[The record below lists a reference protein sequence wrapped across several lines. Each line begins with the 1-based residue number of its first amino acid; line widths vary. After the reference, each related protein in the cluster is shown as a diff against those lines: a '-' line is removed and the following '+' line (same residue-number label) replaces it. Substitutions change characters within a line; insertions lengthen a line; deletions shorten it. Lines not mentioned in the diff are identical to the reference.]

1 MHGPTCIF
9 WANLTTFS
17 LPVGEWRSQASVAGA
32 MHPGYL
38 GGAMLARVNDAG
50 LGKGVLH
57 FGGVAFPPGSLTG
70 MGESNETRFWPAS
83 ACKSDDDDGPGA
95 GSAATAPC
103 HIYWANSPAGP
114 NQTALVAGA
123 NFPADPVLLVSLDS
137 SQSSRPA
144 VAIAPLQVTASSVKA
159 VKAVMAVL
167 PPGLEL
173 WAYSVKVC
181 TKADHT
187 DCSNALAVNKADV
200 WWFAGDGGNTS
211 SAGGWLRLFGTSL
224 DFTGYES
231 RNTGAGG
238 RAALAEERLQHAL
251 RSKDHAAIT
260 RHAAEIASLLGG
272 NMGDEEHPDDGSRG
286 GTELRLQLLGPS
298 AAPIVL
304 PAVNASMWHATFAI
318 PSDVRPGTYSLS
330 ARNCPRPPGA
340 VKRP

>member
-1 MHGPTCIF
+1 
-9 WANLTTFS
+9 
-17 LPVGEWRSQASVAGA
+17 
-32 MHPGYL
+32 
-38 GGAMLARVNDAG
+38 
-50 LGKGVLH
+50 
-57 FGGVAFPPGSLTG
+57 
-70 MGESNETRFWPAS
+70 
-83 ACKSDDDDGPGA
+83 
-95 GSAATAPC
+95 
-103 HIYWANSPAGP
+103 
-114 NQTALVAGA
+114 LVAGA

-144 VAIAPLQVTASSVKA
+144 VAITPLQVTASSVK
-159 VKAVMAVL
+159 AVL

-187 DCSNALAVNKADV
+187 ACSNALAVNKADV

-260 RHAAEIASLLGG
+260 RHATEIASLLGG
-272 NMGDEEHPDDGSRG
+272 NMGDGEHPDDGSRG
-286 GTELRLQLLGPS
+286 GTELRLQLGPS
-298 AAPIVL
+298 ATPIVL
-304 PAVNASMWHATFAI
+304 PAVNASMWQGATDRGF
-318 PSDVRPGTYSLS
+318 RGLT
-330 ARNCPRPPGA
+330 
-340 VKRP
+340 